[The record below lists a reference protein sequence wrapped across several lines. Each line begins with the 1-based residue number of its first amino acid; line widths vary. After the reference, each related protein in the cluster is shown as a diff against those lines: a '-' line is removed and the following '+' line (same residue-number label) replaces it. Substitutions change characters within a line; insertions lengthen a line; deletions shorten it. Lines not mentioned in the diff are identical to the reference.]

1 LLKIIG
7 RALIMTL
14 INGHLQKE
22 RFMTKHVLL
31 IDDETAILM
40 AFKKL
45 LQSPGIE
52 IDTAETKE
60 SAQSALNQ
68 RKYDAVI
75 ADLRLGDSGGEE
87 GLELLRFVKQHNP
100 AVPTILITA
109 YGNPEVMEKT
119 YRLGADLYL
128 EKPVSSNTLKDA
140 LKKLGVQ

>member
-1 LLKIIG
+1 MI
-7 RALIMTL
+7 
-14 INGHLQKE
+14 
-22 RFMTKHVLL
+22 KHVLL

-68 RKYDAVI
+68 RNYDAVI
-75 ADLRLGDSGGEE
+75 ADLRLGDTGGEE
-87 GLELLRFVKQHNP
+87 GLEILRFVKEHNP

-109 YGNPEVMEKT
+109 YGNPEVMERT

>member
-1 LLKIIG
+1 MI
-7 RALIMTL
+7 
-14 INGHLQKE
+14 
-22 RFMTKHVLL
+22 KHVLL

-52 IDTAETKE
+52 IDTADSKE
-60 SAQSALNQ
+60 SAQSALN
-68 RKYDAVI
+68 RRDYAAVI
-75 ADLRLGDSGGEE
+75 ADLRLGDTGGEE
-87 GLELLRFVKQHNP
+87 GLEILRFVKEHNP

-109 YGNPEVMEKT
+109 YGNPEVMERT

>member
-1 LLKIIG
+1 
-7 RALIMTL
+7 
-14 INGHLQKE
+14 
-22 RFMTKHVLL
+22 MTKHVLL
-31 IDDETAILM
+31 IDDEPAILM

-68 RKYDAVI
+68 KNYDAVI
-75 ADLRLGDSGGEE
+75 ADLRLGDTGGEE

>member
-1 LLKIIG
+1 
-7 RALIMTL
+7 MTL
-14 INGHLQKE
+14 IKGHPQKE

-68 RKYDAVI
+68 RNYDAVI

>member
-1 LLKIIG
+1 
-7 RALIMTL
+7 
-14 INGHLQKE
+14 
-22 RFMTKHVLL
+22 MTKHVLL

-45 LQSPGIE
+45 LQGPGIE
-52 IDTAETKE
+52 IDTADTKE
-60 SAQSALNQ
+60 SAQSALSQ
-68 RKYDAVI
+68 RNYAAVI
-75 ADLRLGDSGGEE
+75 ADLRLGDTGGEE

-109 YGNPEVMEKT
+109 YGNPEVMERT

>member
-1 LLKIIG
+1 
-7 RALIMTL
+7 
-14 INGHLQKE
+14 
-22 RFMTKHVLL
+22 MTKHVLL

-52 IDTAETKE
+52 IDTADSKE

-68 RKYDAVI
+68 RIYAAVI
-75 ADLRLGDSGGEE
+75 ADLRLGDTGGEE
-87 GLELLRFVKQHNP
+87 GLEILRFVKRHNP
-100 AVPTILITA
+100 AMPTILITA

-119 YRLGADLYL
+119 YSLGADLYL

>member
-1 LLKIIG
+1 
-7 RALIMTL
+7 
-14 INGHLQKE
+14 
-22 RFMTKHVLL
+22 MTKHVLL

-45 LQSPGIE
+45 LQGPGIE
-52 IDTAETKE
+52 IDTADTKE

-68 RKYDAVI
+68 RNYAAVI
-75 ADLRLGDSGGEE
+75 ADLRLGDTGGEE

-109 YGNPEVMEKT
+109 YGNPEVMERT

>member
-1 LLKIIG
+1 
-7 RALIMTL
+7 MTL
-14 INGHLQKE
+14 IKGHPQKE

-40 AFKKL
+40 TFKKL

-68 RKYDAVI
+68 RNYDAVI

-87 GLELLRFVKQHNP
+87 SLELLRFVKQHNP

>member
-1 LLKIIG
+1 
-7 RALIMTL
+7 
-14 INGHLQKE
+14 
-22 RFMTKHVLL
+22 MTKHVLL

-52 IDTAETKE
+52 IDTADTKE
-60 SAQSALNQ
+60 AAQSALKQKN
-68 RKYDAVI
+68 YAAVI
-75 ADLRLGDSGGEE
+75 ADLRLGDTGGEE
-87 GLELLRFVKQHNP
+87 GLEILRFVKQHNP

-109 YGNPEVMEKT
+109 YGNPEVMERT

>member
-1 LLKIIG
+1 MI
-7 RALIMTL
+7 
-14 INGHLQKE
+14 
-22 RFMTKHVLL
+22 KHVLL

-52 IDTAETKE
+52 IDTADSKE
-60 SAQSALNQ
+60 SAQSALN
-68 RKYDAVI
+68 RRDYAAVI
-75 ADLRLGDSGGEE
+75 ADLRLGDTGGEE
-87 GLELLRFVKQHNP
+87 GLEILRFVKEHNP

-109 YGNPEVMEKT
+109 YGNPEVMERT

-140 LKKLGVQ
+140 LNKLGVQ

>member
-1 LLKIIG
+1 
-7 RALIMTL
+7 MTL

-22 RFMTKHVLL
+22 RYMTKHVLL

-68 RKYDAVI
+68 RNYDAVI
-75 ADLRLGDSGGEE
+75 ADLRLGDTGGEE